1 LQQRDWEKLMEDE
14 TRATAR
20 LPHLEVEIRYRRLPE
35 GQVEQL
41 AISLEATPSFAD
53 FAQFLDR
60 QAPWPLLALQPWLV
74 WGQVVRAAWQPWLA
88 AVSAV
93 TGVPSSGPRAHLPEE
108 RFRPRRSSPGCS

>member
-1 LQQRDWEKLMEDE
+1 MEDE

-60 QAPWPLLALQPWLV
+60 QAPWLLALQPWLMC
-74 WGQVVRAAWQPWLA
+74 GQVVRAAWQPWLA

-93 TGVPSSGPRAHLPEE
+93 TGAPSSQPRAHLPEGA
-108 RFRPRRSSPGCS
+108 FDHGDPRQGAAD